1 MIAFSLLFSWY
12 FLCSFVHPLLG
23 LPAHSP
29 AIQLQLIWP
38 ISCHLLLLCPSRCRL
53 SSFFFGVCV
62 CRQQRPS
69 SPFFLFLP
77 SRFANSLYDT
87 HTHTTDKLFDSEE
100 KTVRQGM
107 IALARV
113 TDDSQ
118 NKGAERAA
126 ATAATKE
133 IYAN

>member
-1 MIAFSLLFSWY
+1 MFV
-12 FLCSFVHPLLG
+12 CSPTSG
-23 LPAHSP
+23 SACS
-29 AIQLQLIWP
+29 
-38 ISCHLLLLCPSRCRL
+38 L
-53 SSFFFGVCV
+53 SSY
-62 CRQQRPS
+62 S
-69 SPFFLFLP
+69 IATHLADFLP
-77 SRFANSLYDT
+77 SASVVPQSVPFVEFLLWCVCVSATAAIESLFSLSTQPICQFPLRHTHT